1 MAATTYVP
9 RARARVAPTI
19 TTQAALLGGLV
30 LAAFALAA
38 GAAAHPSLLVPASRG
53 GTPGWLSGPLRGL
66 GVGSSSASF
75 QLLLLAMGVFYVA
88 ALALADRLDS
98 RLLWTSIV
106 LAHAAF
112 LLGPPLLSADV
123 FGYLDFARL
132 GALHGLDPYTHTALA
147 APHDAVFPFL
157 GWHDVRSP
165 YGPLWTLLSYAL
177 VPLGLP
183 TGLWAL
189 KTIAVLSSLGCAA
202 LIWRCAEASGRSPRA
217 ASAFYALNPLVLVFA
232 VGGAHNEMLLELL
245 VAAGLTLLV
254 VGRERVAAGALVAAV
269 AVKASAG
276 LALPFAL
283 LGARRRGSFA
293 LATTAALLA
302 AVLVGVAGF
311 GAHGGTF
318 LAALRGQQDFVALHS
333 IPSEVSRGL
342 GAGRLAGGVRALFDA
357 AFVIAVGTC
366 LLAAWRRRERWLDA
380 LGWSTV
386 ALLVCTA
393 WLLPWYGAWALVP
406 AALSNDRRLRCAAL
420 GLSFYLVATRLA
432 VADPLLG

>member
-1 MAATTYVP
+1 MATTSYVP
-9 RARARVAPTI
+9 RARAGVAPI
-19 TTQAALLGGLV
+19 AAQGAACGLV

-38 GAAAHPSLLVPASRG
+38 GAAAHPLQLVPASRG
-53 GTPGWLSGPLRGL
+53 GTPGWLTGPLRGL

-75 QLLLLAMGVFYVA
+75 QLLLLAMCALYVTVLVLHEHLGA
-88 ALALADRLDS
+88 RALWGA
-98 RLLWTSIV
+98 IV

-132 GALHGLDPYTHTALA
+132 GALHGLDPYTHTALS

-189 KTIAVLSSLGCAA
+189 KMIAVLSSLGCAA
-202 LIWRCAEASGRSPRA
+202 LIWRCAAAAGCSPRA
-217 ASAFYALNPLVLVFA
+217 ATALYALNPLVLVFA
-232 VGGAHNEMLLELL
+232 VGGAHNETLLELL
-245 VAAGLTLLV
+245 VAAGVALLLA
-254 VGRERVAAGALVAAV
+254 GSERAAAGALVAAV

-283 LGARRRGSFA
+283 LGAHRRRAFMLAVAGA
-293 LATTAALLA
+293 LVVAAL
-302 AVLVGVAGF
+302 VGIAGF

-318 LAALRGQQDFVALHS
+318 VSALRGQQRYIALHS
-333 IPSEVSRGL
+333 VPSEVSRALGL
-342 GAGRLAGGVRALFDA
+342 GRLAAGVRALFA
-357 AFVIAVGTC
+357 AALVVAVGAS
-366 LLAAWRRRERWLDA
+366 LLVAWRARGRWLDA
-380 LGWSTV
+380 LGWSTI

-406 AALSNDRRLRCAAL
+406 AALSRERRLRWSAVA
-420 GLSFYLVATRLA
+420 LSFYLVATRLA
-432 VADPLLG
+432 ALDPLLG